1 MLHKQLVF
9 RDAQIAYYIEE
20 NKDKETILMLH
31 PAFADHQMFEA
42 QVDELKEQYQLILF
56 DMPGHGASQVNG
68 SKVTLRDMPE
78 IINQLMAEHQIPVV
92 HLLGVSMG
100 SIVAQAFADRYPDRV
115 QSVTI
120 VGGYSIHKAN
130 ERVLKAQQKEGL
142 RWLWYILF
150 SMNKFREHVISS
162 SCYSDRCREVF
173 RRGIQTFN
181 RRSFSAMAG
190 MNSFFRPKESPVPYP
205 LLIITG
211 KHDLNTIQEA
221 ALTWHQVEAHSQFV
235 SLPDAGHCAN
245 LDAPVEFN
253 KILQDFLATN
263 ASLIHS

>member
-1 MLHKQLVF
+1 MLKQLVF
-9 RDAQIAYYIEE
+9 RNARIAYYMEE

-42 QVDELKEQYQLILF
+42 QVDDLKQQYQLIAF
-56 DMPGHGASQVNG
+56 DMPGHGASQVSG
-68 SKVTLRDMPE
+68 SKVTLRDMSE
-78 IINQLMAEHQIPVV
+78 IINHLMSEHQIPVL

-120 VGGYSIHKAN
+120 VGGYSTHKAN
-130 ERVLKAQQKEGL
+130 EKVMKAQQKEGL
-142 RWLWYILF
+142 RWLWNILF

-162 SCYSDRCREVF
+162 SCYSNRCCEVF
-173 RRGIQTFN
+173 RRGIQSFN
-181 RRSFSAMAG
+181 RKSFSAMAG
-190 MNSFFRPKESPVPYP
+190 MNSFFIKKDTPAPYP

-211 KHDLNTIQEA
+211 KHDLHTIQEA
-221 ALTWHQVEAHSQFV
+221 AQTWHQVETHSRFV

-245 LDAPVEFN
+245 LD
-253 KILQDFLATN
+253 
-263 ASLIHS
+263 